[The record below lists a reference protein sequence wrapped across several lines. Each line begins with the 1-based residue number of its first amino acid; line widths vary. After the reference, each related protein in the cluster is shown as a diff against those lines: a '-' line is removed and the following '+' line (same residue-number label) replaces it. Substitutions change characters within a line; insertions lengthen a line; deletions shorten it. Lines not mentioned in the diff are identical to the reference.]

1 MTAIFKTGISMAN
14 MKNFTGTGAIYF
26 PYLAQKTAAT
36 SAKVAQAVSENVVPV
51 SNEPSYLLALF
62 AGLNSSVLA
71 SIIWAEMNHF
81 IEIKQAVFAVS
92 VGCMTGLFVRWFG
105 RGKSKNFGWLA
116 IFFSLFSC
124 FLGSALNVISFL
136 SLSADMGYAEIL
148 ITMNPEF
155 IGAIMAENFAYPDI
169 FAYFIMSLTAYKI
182 SFKPSETDTLFRKF
196 QNRMSVP
203 QKDAAFNF

>member
-1 MTAIFKTGISMAN
+1 MTAIYKMGISMAN

-26 PYLAQKTAAT
+26 PYLAQKSSAAT
-36 SAKVAQAVSENVVPV
+36 AKVAQSITDNTVHF
-51 SNEPSYLLALF
+51 SNEPSYLLAFF
-62 AGLNSSVLA
+62 AGLNSAVLA
-71 SIIWAEMNHF
+71 SILWAEMNHF
-81 IEIKQAVFAVS
+81 VEIRQAVFAVS
-92 VGCMTGLFVRWFG
+92 VGCLTGLFVRWFG
-105 RGKSKNFGWLA
+105 RGKSKDFGWLA
-116 IFFSLFSC
+116 VIFSLFSC

-182 SFKPSETDTLFRKF
+182 AFKPTENDTLFRKF
-196 QNRMSVP
+196 QNKMALP
-203 QKDAAFNF
+203 QKDAVFNF